1 MPTTNQPTILLIEDE
16 EMISSMYKTKF
27 TMEKLDLVTAADG
40 ETGLKLAKERK
51 PDIVLLDIILPK
63 IDGFQVL
70 RELKADPD
78 LKAVPVVLLTN
89 LGQESDIEKG
99 KKLGADDYF
108 VKANH
113 TPADIVAKVKTVLKL
128 P

>member
-1 MPTTNQPTILLIEDE
+1 MILLIEDD
-16 EMISSMYKTKF
+16 EMISAMYKTKF
-27 TMEKLDLVTAADG
+27 TMEKLQLVTATDG
-40 ETGLKLAKERK
+40 ETGLKLAKERT
-51 PDIVLLDIILPK
+51 PSLVLLDIILPK

-70 RELKADPD
+70 QAMKADQT

-108 VKANH
+108 VKASH
-113 TPADIVAKVKTVLKL
+113 TPADIVAKVKTVLKI

>member
-1 MPTTNQPTILLIEDE
+1 MPTEQQPIILLIEDDT
-16 EMISSMYKTKF
+16 MISAMYKTKF
-27 TMEKLDLVTAADG
+27 TMEKLNLVIAADG
-40 ETGLKLAKERK
+40 ETGLKLAKERT
-51 PDIVLLDIILPK
+51 PSVVLLDIILPK

-70 RELKADPD
+70 QQMKADAT
-78 LKAVPVVLLTN
+78 LKSVPVVLLTN

-113 TPADIVAKVKTVLKL
+113 PPADIVAKVKALLKL
-128 P
+128 A